1 MSRRWRATSTS
12 LLPEWAA
19 VLQFGNI
26 LLGAAAL
33 VALVLGIAM
42 TAQGDDA
49 GTLLAVLGGVSL
61 VLFWLVFP
69 LVLVALV
76 AIRNIARDTHRPVW
90 SAFMGVFGL
99 GPALLWL
106 LIEVITA
113 F

>member
-26 LLGAAAL
+26 VLGAAGL
-33 VALVLGIAM
+33 VALVVGIAM
-42 TAQGDDA
+42 ATQGDDI

-76 AIRNIARDTHRPVW
+76 AMRNIARDTHRPVW

-99 GPALLWL
+99 GPSLLWL
-106 LIEVITA
+106 LVKLVIE